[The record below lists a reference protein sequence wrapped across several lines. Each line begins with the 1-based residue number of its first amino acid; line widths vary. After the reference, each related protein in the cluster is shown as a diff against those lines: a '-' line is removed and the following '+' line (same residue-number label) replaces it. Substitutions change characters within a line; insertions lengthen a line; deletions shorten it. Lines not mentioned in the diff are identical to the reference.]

1 MERVTLIFARSR
13 SPISWAIRVFTWS
26 RWSHVAV
33 VHAGMVIES
42 QAPRGVQFDT
52 EVSMRSRYSE
62 TAAVAFEHPD
72 PGALIDALRS
82 QLGKPYDYRAIVGF
96 LVRRDWTSTRRWFC
110 SELIAWAF
118 AQTGRPLF
126 RDRELARVTPEHLW
140 MLPGA

>member
-1 MERVTLIFARSR
+1 MAHVTLIFARSR

-33 VHAGMVIES
+33 AHAGMVIES
-42 QAPRGVQFDT
+42 QAPRGVQVGT
-52 EVSMRSRYSE
+52 EIAMRGRYSE
-62 TAAVAFEHPD
+62 TATVAFDHPD
-72 PGALIDALRS
+72 PDALIGAMRS

-96 LVRRDWTSTRRWFC
+96 LVRRDWTSPRHWFC

-126 RDRELARVTPEHLW
+126 RPGELARVTPEHLW